1 VTALHRRF
9 VGALLLV
16 GATVS
21 ANPASACGG
30 FFCSSTQPVN
40 QAAER
45 IVFAENGD
53 GTVTAVIQILYQ
65 GPSQN
70 FSWVLPI
77 SSVPDEDGIGIGS
90 DIAFTR
96 LQALTN
102 PQYSLTTRVEGQ
114 CRTPPPLSGAPSSG
128 RGSSASTGGTSSVA
142 PGGTA
147 TPPVTVQASG
157 EVGAFEWTV
166 ISLDP
171 SLSDPADVAVTWLED
186 NGYDVSPGSP
196 ELLGPYLA
204 DGMYLLALKLT
215 KGANTG
221 SIRPIRITYEG
232 DKPVIPIKLTAVA
245 ANDDMGVMVWLLG
258 EERGVPFN
266 YYSLELNEAYI
277 NWFSAG
283 TNYGSVVTQAAD
295 EAGGQGF
302 VTEFAGS
309 SQAMK
314 DQIWS
319 PSQEQQWTALKN
331 MAFSSFAQLYQVVTS
346 YYSSYSGFWDALGPA
361 LILPDGVTA
370 EDFRSCPNCYQFEL
384 SPSLLFEGL
393 EEHVIE
399 PVRSMQ
405 ELLTSRPVMTRLYTT
420 MSAAEMTEDP
430 LFTFNPDLQPVSNI
444 HTAERVI
451 ECNPSVEQVSAP
463 WRIELPQGGVVRG
476 IGSSQVWPVVPEQ
489 PYNRRVLQLGETG
502 NGMVA
507 EDNTQRLVE
516 INDPPAPAAPSPTAT
531 GGAPNATP
539 PSMVGG
545 RAGSGGGSA
554 QPPLPEDSSC
564 AIGVPRSAGDRAL
577 AYLSLLGALVL
588 VARRR
593 KPRTTRGA

>member
-1 VTALHRRF
+1 MTPLQRRSIAGGLL
-9 VGALLLV
+9 GALAL
-16 GATVS
+16 GTA
-21 ANPASACGG
+21 PASACGG

-45 IVFAENGD
+45 IVFADNGD

-77 SSVPDEDGIGIGS
+77 SSVPGEDGIGVGS
-90 DIAFTR
+90 DLAFTR

-102 PQYSLTTRVEGQ
+102 PQYSLTTRIEGQ
-114 CRTPPPLSGAPSSG
+114 CRNTPTPTAVPGNGNFGA
-128 RGSSASTGGTSSVA
+128 AATGGSSSVA
-142 PGGTA
+142 PSGTA
-147 TPPVTVQASG
+147 TPPVTVEASG

-171 SLSDPADVAVTWLED
+171 NLSEPADAAVAWLEE

-245 ANDDMGVMVWLLG
+245 ANDDMGVLVWLLG

-309 SQAMK
+309 SDALK

-319 PSQEQQWTALKN
+319 PAQEQQWTALQN
-331 MAFSSFAQLYQVVTS
+331 MTFSSFGELYQAVS
-346 YYSSYSGFWDALGPA
+346 AYYGGFSGFWDALAPA
-361 LILPDGVTA
+361 LILPEGVKP
-370 EDFRSCPNCYQFEL
+370 EDFKSCPNCYAFEL
-384 SPSLLFEGL
+384 SPSRLFDGL

-399 PVRSMQ
+399 PMRSMQ
-405 ELLTSRPVMTRLYTT
+405 QLLTSRPVMTRLYTT
-420 MSAAEMTEDP
+420 LSAMEMTEDP
-430 LFTFNPDLQPVSNI
+430 LFTFNADLPPVSNV

-451 ECNPSVEQVSAP
+451 ECNPSVEQFNAP

-476 IGSSQVWPVVPEQ
+476 AGSSQAWPVVPEQ
-489 PYNRRVLQLGETG
+489 PYNRRVLQLGDTG
-502 NGMVA
+502 SGMVA
-507 EDNTQRLVE
+507 EDHTARLAE
-516 INDPPAPAAPSPTAT
+516 INAPAAPRPPST
-531 GGAPNATP
+531 GG
-539 PSMVGG
+539 G
-545 RAGSGGGSA
+545 GSGGEA
-554 QPPLPEDSSC
+554 APAPESQDSGC
-564 AIGVPRSAGDRAL
+564 AVSSPASGRNGAL
-577 AYLSLLGALVL
+577 GLLALSLLALPL
-588 VARRR
+588 RRR
-593 KPRTTRGA
+593 ARQR

>member
-1 VTALHRRF
+1 MTALPRALSAA
-9 VGALLLV
+9 ALL
-16 GATVS
+16 GAVALS
-21 ANPASACGG
+21 PARASACGG

-77 SSVPDEDGIGIGS
+77 SSVPGEDGIGVGS
-90 DIAFTR
+90 DLAFTR

-114 CRTPPPLSGAPSSG
+114 CRFQPQASPVPGSNFGA
-128 RGSSASTGGTSSVA
+128 SATGGTTSSPPSA
-142 PGGTA
+142 TA
-147 TPPVTVQASG
+147 TPPVKVEASG
-157 EVGAFEWTV
+157 EVGAFEWTL

-171 SLSDPADVAVTWLED
+171 SHTHPADAAVTWLED

-215 KGANTG
+215 KGASTG

-258 EERGVPFN
+258 EQRGVPFN

-295 EAGGQGF
+295 EASGQGF
-302 VTEFAGS
+302 VTEFSGS
-309 SQAMK
+309 SALLT

-319 PSQEQQWTALKN
+319 GAQEQQWVSLQST
-331 MAFSSFAQLYQVVTS
+331 AFSSFAELYQTVTS
-346 YYSSYSGFWDALGPA
+346 YYGSYSGFWDALAPA
-361 LILPDGVTA
+361 LILPDGVPV

-384 SPSLLFEGL
+384 SPSRLFEGL
-393 EEHVIE
+393 EEHVIA
-399 PVRSMQ
+399 PMRSMQ

-420 MSAAEMTEDP
+420 MSAQEMTEDP
-430 LFTFNPDLQPVSNI
+430 LFTFNADLGPVSNV

-451 ECNPSVEQVSAP
+451 ECNPSVEQFNAP

-476 IGSSQVWPVVPEQ
+476 VGSSPTWPVVPEQ
-489 PYNRRVLQLGETG
+489 PYNRRVLQLSQTG
-502 NGMVA
+502 SGMVA
-507 EDNTQRLVE
+507 EDNSQRLTE
-516 INDPPAPAAPSPTAT
+516 INAPAAPRPTGT
-531 GGAPNATP
+531 GGGPGASP
-539 PSMVGG
+539 PTG
-545 RAGSGGGSA
+545 AGQGGGQA
-554 QPPLPEDSSC
+554 RQPLSDDSSC
-564 AIGVPRSAGDRAL
+564 AIGVPSSSNGRAFG
-577 AYLSLLGALVL
+577 ALSLLGALAL
-588 VARRR
+588 LARRR
-593 KPRTTRGA
+593 RDR

>member
-1 VTALHRRF
+1 VTAIQRRSIA
-9 VGALLLV
+9 GALLGSL
-16 GATVS
+16 AL
-21 ANPASACGG
+21 APAPASACGG
-30 FFCSSTQPVN
+30 FFCSSAQPVN

-77 SSVPDEDGIGIGS
+77 SSVPGEDGIGVGS
-90 DIAFTR
+90 DLAFTR
-96 LQALTN
+96 LQAITN

-114 CRTPPPLSGAPSSG
+114 CRNPPPPSAVPG
-128 RGSSASTGGTSSVA
+128 NGSFPAAATGGSSSVA
-142 PGGTA
+142 PGGTT
-147 TPPVTVQASG
+147 TPPVKVEASG
-157 EVGAFEWTV
+157 EVGAFDWTV

-171 SLSDPADVAVTWLED
+171 NLSEPADAAVAWLEE

-215 KGANTG
+215 KGANAG

-245 ANDDMGVMVWLLG
+245 ANDDMGVLVWLLG

-266 YYSLELNEAYI
+266 YYSLELNEAYV

-283 TNYGSVVTQAAD
+283 TNYASVVTQAAD

-309 SQAMK
+309 SDALK
-314 DQIWS
+314 DQIWA
-319 PSQEQQWTALKN
+319 PAQEQQWAALRS
-331 MAFSSFAQLYQVVTS
+331 MAFSSFGELYQTVS
-346 YYSSYSGFWDALGPA
+346 ANYSGYSGFWDALAPA
-361 LILPDGVTA
+361 LILPEGVTA
-370 EDFRSCPNCYQFEL
+370 EDFRSCPNCYAFEL
-384 SPSLLFEGL
+384 SPSRLFDGL

-399 PVRSMQ
+399 PMRSMQ
-405 ELLTSRPVMTRLYTT
+405 QLLTSRPVMTRLYTT
-420 MSAAEMTEDP
+420 MSAMEMTEDP
-430 LFTFNPDLQPVSNI
+430 LFTFNADLPLVSNV

-451 ECNPSVEQVSAP
+451 ECNPSVEQFNAP

-476 IGSSQVWPVVPEQ
+476 TGSSQTWPVVPEQ
-489 PYNRRVLQLGETG
+489 PYNRRVLQLGEKG
-502 NGMVA
+502 SGMVA
-507 EDNTQRLVE
+507 EDHTERLAE
-516 INDPPAPAAPSPTAT
+516 INAPAAPRPSSS
-531 GGAPNATP
+531 GGAPNTTP
-539 PSMVGG
+539 APLAGG
-545 RAGSGGGSA
+545 GSGGGAA
-554 QPPLPEDSSC
+554 QPPKSDDSGC
-564 AIGVPRSAGDRAL
+564 AVSSPASGRTGAL
-577 AYLSLLGALVL
+577 GLFALSLLALPL
-588 VARRR
+588 RRR
-593 KPRTTRGA
+593 ARQR